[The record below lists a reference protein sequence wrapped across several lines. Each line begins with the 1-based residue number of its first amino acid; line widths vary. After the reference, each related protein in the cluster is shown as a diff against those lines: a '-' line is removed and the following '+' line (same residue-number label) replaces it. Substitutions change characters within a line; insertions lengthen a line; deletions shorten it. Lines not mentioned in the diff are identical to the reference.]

1 MDIYRNSTHVIDN
14 FFNDIQPIIDLG
26 NSLEYH
32 NNEAWPGLR
41 TDNLLQIN
49 NTLAVEFAKFFAKN
63 IADKVFYG
71 LSKFEIDVRFHKND
85 LYDVDEANSGWIH
98 NDDIDFA
105 GLVYLNKEEPNM
117 STGTSIFDKTLF
129 EDFEAEDYQSR
140 KELNLKKN
148 VINKEIMSK
157 YNNSGFALVYDPVLK
172 KEKKISKKIDNK
184 SLFIFHK
191 NLKKNSFVK
200 ITNPINQKTV
210 IAEVISNKVRF
221 SDFYNS
227 VITSRIADELSLNLN
242 EPYIDL
248 VLISQN
254 STFIAK
260 KAKTYNEEKKV
271 AEKAPV
277 DGIQIDNLGDVN
289 QLKNE
294 AKKDNIFSYSIKIAD
309 FYYKDSAM
317 NMSNRIIDE
326 TNIANPVIKTIS
338 NTKYRVLLGPFNDI
352 KKLEDSFNEIKSLDF
367 ENIEILKDV

>member
-1 MDIYRNSTHVIDN
+1 MNYKSILIV
-14 FFNDIQPIIDLG
+14 FFI
-26 NSLEYH
+26 
-32 NNEAWPGLR
+32 
-41 TDNLLQIN
+41 
-49 NTLAVEFAKFFAKN
+49 F
-63 IADKVFYG
+63 
-71 LSKFEIDVRFHKND
+71 
-85 LYDVDEANSGWIH
+85 
-98 NDDIDFA
+98 
-105 GLVYLNKEEPNM
+105 LVGCEQN
-117 STGTSIFDKTLF
+117 
-129 EDFEAEDYQSR
+129 
-140 KELNLKKN
+140 NLKKDVVN
-148 VINKEIMSK
+148 REIMSK
-157 YNNSGFALVYDPVLK
+157 YKNSGFTLVYDPVLK

-289 QLKNE
+289 QPKNE

-309 FYYKDSAM
+309 FYYKDSAK
-317 NMSNRIIDE
+317 NMSDRIIDE
-326 TNIANPVIKTIS
+326 TKITNPVIKTIS

>member
-1 MDIYRNSTHVIDN
+1 MNYKSILIV
-14 FFNDIQPIIDLG
+14 FFIFLLG
-26 NSLEYH
+26 CDQN
-32 NNEAWPGLR
+32 
-41 TDNLLQIN
+41 
-49 NTLAVEFAKFFAKN
+49 
-63 IADKVFYG
+63 
-71 LSKFEIDVRFHKND
+71 
-85 LYDVDEANSGWIH
+85 
-98 NDDIDFA
+98 
-105 GLVYLNKEEPNM
+105 
-117 STGTSIFDKTLF
+117 
-129 EDFEAEDYQSR
+129 
-140 KELNLKKN
+140 NLKKN
-148 VINKEIMSK
+148 VVNKEIMSK
-157 YNNSGFALVYDPVLK
+157 YKNSGFTLVYDPVLK

-289 QLKNE
+289 QSKNE

-309 FYYKDSAM
+309 FYYKDSAK
-317 NMSNRIIDE
+317 NMSDRIIDE
-326 TNIANPVIKTIS
+326 TNITNPVIKTIS

>member
-1 MDIYRNSTHVIDN
+1 MNYKSILIV
-14 FFNDIQPIIDLG
+14 FFI
-26 NSLEYH
+26 
-32 NNEAWPGLR
+32 
-41 TDNLLQIN
+41 
-49 NTLAVEFAKFFAKN
+49 F
-63 IADKVFYG
+63 
-71 LSKFEIDVRFHKND
+71 
-85 LYDVDEANSGWIH
+85 
-98 NDDIDFA
+98 
-105 GLVYLNKEEPNM
+105 LVGCEQN
-117 STGTSIFDKTLF
+117 
-129 EDFEAEDYQSR
+129 
-140 KELNLKKN
+140 NLKKDVVN
-148 VINKEIMSK
+148 REIMSK
-157 YNNSGFALVYDPVLK
+157 YKNSGFTLVYDPVLK

-271 AEKAPV
+271 AEKAPI

-289 QLKNE
+289 QPKNE

-309 FYYKDSAM
+309 FYYKDSAK
-317 NMSNRIIDE
+317 NMSDRIIDE
-326 TNIANPVIKTIS
+326 TNITNPVIKTIS

>member
-1 MDIYRNSTHVIDN
+1 MNYKSILIV
-14 FFNDIQPIIDLG
+14 FFIFLLG
-26 NSLEYH
+26 CEQN
-32 NNEAWPGLR
+32 
-41 TDNLLQIN
+41 
-49 NTLAVEFAKFFAKN
+49 
-63 IADKVFYG
+63 
-71 LSKFEIDVRFHKND
+71 
-85 LYDVDEANSGWIH
+85 
-98 NDDIDFA
+98 
-105 GLVYLNKEEPNM
+105 
-117 STGTSIFDKTLF
+117 
-129 EDFEAEDYQSR
+129 
-140 KELNLKKN
+140 NLKKN

-157 YNNSGFALVYDPVLK
+157 YKNSGFALVYDPVLK

-289 QLKNE
+289 QPKNE

-309 FYYKDSAM
+309 FYYKDSAK
-317 NMSNRIIDE
+317 NMSDRIIDE
-326 TNIANPVIKTIS
+326 TNITNPVIKTIS

>member
-1 MDIYRNSTHVIDN
+1 MNYKSILIV
-14 FFNDIQPIIDLG
+14 FFI
-26 NSLEYH
+26 
-32 NNEAWPGLR
+32 
-41 TDNLLQIN
+41 
-49 NTLAVEFAKFFAKN
+49 F
-63 IADKVFYG
+63 
-71 LSKFEIDVRFHKND
+71 
-85 LYDVDEANSGWIH
+85 
-98 NDDIDFA
+98 
-105 GLVYLNKEEPNM
+105 LVGCEQN
-117 STGTSIFDKTLF
+117 
-129 EDFEAEDYQSR
+129 
-140 KELNLKKN
+140 NLKKDVVN
-148 VINKEIMSK
+148 REIMSK
-157 YNNSGFALVYDPVLK
+157 YKNSGFTLVYNPVLK

-184 SLFIFHK
+184 SLSIFHK

-200 ITNPINQKTV
+200 ITNPINRKTV
-210 IAEVISNKVRF
+210 IAEVISNKVSF

-289 QLKNE
+289 QPKNE

-309 FYYKDSAM
+309 FYYKDSAK
-317 NMSNRIIDE
+317 NMSDRIIDE
-326 TNIANPVIKTIS
+326 TNITNPVIKTIS

>member
-1 MDIYRNSTHVIDN
+1 MNYKSILIV
-14 FFNDIQPIIDLG
+14 FFI
-26 NSLEYH
+26 
-32 NNEAWPGLR
+32 
-41 TDNLLQIN
+41 
-49 NTLAVEFAKFFAKN
+49 F
-63 IADKVFYG
+63 
-71 LSKFEIDVRFHKND
+71 
-85 LYDVDEANSGWIH
+85 
-98 NDDIDFA
+98 
-105 GLVYLNKEEPNM
+105 LVGCEQN
-117 STGTSIFDKTLF
+117 
-129 EDFEAEDYQSR
+129 
-140 KELNLKKN
+140 NLKKDVVN
-148 VINKEIMSK
+148 REIMSK
-157 YNNSGFALVYDPVLK
+157 YKNSGFTLVYDPVLK

-289 QLKNE
+289 QPKNE

-309 FYYKDSAM
+309 FYYKDSAK
-317 NMSNRIIDE
+317 NMSDRIIDE
-326 TNIANPVIKTIS
+326 TNITNPVIKTIS
-338 NTKYRVLLGPFNDI
+338 NTKYRALLGAFNDI
-352 KKLEDSFNEIKSLDF
+352 KKLEKSFNEIKSLNF
-367 ENIEILKDV
+367 ENLEILRNV

>member
-1 MDIYRNSTHVIDN
+1 MNYKSILIV
-14 FFNDIQPIIDLG
+14 FFI
-26 NSLEYH
+26 
-32 NNEAWPGLR
+32 
-41 TDNLLQIN
+41 
-49 NTLAVEFAKFFAKN
+49 F
-63 IADKVFYG
+63 
-71 LSKFEIDVRFHKND
+71 
-85 LYDVDEANSGWIH
+85 
-98 NDDIDFA
+98 
-105 GLVYLNKEEPNM
+105 LVGCEQN
-117 STGTSIFDKTLF
+117 
-129 EDFEAEDYQSR
+129 
-140 KELNLKKN
+140 NLKKDVVN
-148 VINKEIMSK
+148 REIMSK
-157 YNNSGFALVYDPVLK
+157 YKNSGFTLVYDPVLK

-289 QLKNE
+289 QPKNE

-309 FYYKDSAM
+309 FYYKDSAK
-317 NMSNRIIDE
+317 NMSDRIIDE
-326 TNIANPVIKTIS
+326 TNIDNPIIKTIS

>member
-1 MDIYRNSTHVIDN
+1 MNYKSVLIL
-14 FFNDIQPIIDLG
+14 FFIFLLG
-26 NSLEYH
+26 CEQN
-32 NNEAWPGLR
+32 
-41 TDNLLQIN
+41 
-49 NTLAVEFAKFFAKN
+49 
-63 IADKVFYG
+63 
-71 LSKFEIDVRFHKND
+71 
-85 LYDVDEANSGWIH
+85 
-98 NDDIDFA
+98 
-105 GLVYLNKEEPNM
+105 
-117 STGTSIFDKTLF
+117 
-129 EDFEAEDYQSR
+129 
-140 KELNLKKN
+140 NLKKN
-148 VINKEIMSK
+148 VVSKKIMSK
-157 YNNSGFALVYDPVLK
+157 YKNSGFALVYDSVLK

-260 KAKTYNEEKKV
+260 KAKTFNEEKKV

-289 QLKNE
+289 QPKNE

-309 FYYKDSAM
+309 FYYKDSAK
-317 NMSNRIIDE
+317 NMSDRIIEE
-326 TNIANPVIKTIS
+326 TNIVNPVIKTIS

-367 ENIEILKDV
+367 ENIEILKNV